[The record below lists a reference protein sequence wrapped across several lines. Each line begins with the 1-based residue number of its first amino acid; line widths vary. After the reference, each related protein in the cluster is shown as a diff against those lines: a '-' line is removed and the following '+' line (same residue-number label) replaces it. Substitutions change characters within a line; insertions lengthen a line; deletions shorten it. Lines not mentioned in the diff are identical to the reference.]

1 MFYTLKIIFPK
12 MLNSSIVMTSD
23 VGFALMTFIFKDG
36 VVVAEVVVDIVA
48 VDAVTPDDVV
58 VVTIVKCRTRRKG

>member
-1 MFYTLKIIFPK
+1 

-58 VVTIVKCRTRRKG
+58 VVTIVKWNT

>member
-1 MFYTLKIIFPK
+1 
-12 MLNSSIVMTSD
+12 MTSD